1 MASKREFEM
10 LFALNARM
18 NGGFSGSFSKAQAE
32 FTRLWKEEKTKSK
45 VKVTSPSAYG
55 MSSAESLLRSHD
67 TTPEWD
73 EGTGQYYAQYKEG
86 GDTYK
91 IWLEE
96 ETSLKKKL
104 EVVNKQGAAGVAFW
118 KLGFERAAT
127 WSAIEGE
134 IK

>member
-1 MASKREFEM
+1 MK
-10 LFALNARM
+10 
-18 NGGFSGSFSKAQAE
+18 
-32 FTRLWKEEKTKSK
+32 KTKSK

-86 GDTYK
+86 GATYK